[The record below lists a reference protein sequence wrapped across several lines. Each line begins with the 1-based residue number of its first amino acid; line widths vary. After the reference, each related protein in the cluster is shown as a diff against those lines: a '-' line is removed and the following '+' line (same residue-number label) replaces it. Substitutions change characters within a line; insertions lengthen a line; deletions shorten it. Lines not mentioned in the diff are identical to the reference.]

1 MLSSVIVGII
11 AGMDVYCVEKKEQ
24 IYDKIKKQLKEEGY
38 TIDESVPCEFL
49 KNQRKKAYIPILNLI
64 DLYWQSKSEKK
75 GLLEGI
81 YRKEL
86 RKCGMIEK
94 SDNGSEIK
102 GIKPYGEIELNDNN
116 TEPME
121 KLEEITKT
129 SRVESHTPTYPSYYR
144 EFVLFLPNGTVKH
157 ITANEDQLT
166 KFINK
171 CNGLKPEVAQ
181 EIQYMQHGDEYDKTY
196 IRFSNSIDPEIVQ
209 ALVECLEQFENMI
222 DHDGYTIS

>member
-1 MLSSVIVGII
+1 MLNSIIVGII
-11 AGMDVYCVEKKEQ
+11 AGMDVYCVGKKTQ

-49 KNQRKKAYIPILNLI
+49 RKQRNKAYIPILNLI
-64 DLYWQSKSEKK
+64 DLYWQSKSEKN

-102 GIKPYGEIELNDNN
+102 GIKPYGEIELNDN
-116 TEPME
+116 TKPME
-121 KLEEITKT
+121 KTEEITET
-129 SRVESHTPTYPSYYR
+129 RRVESHTPTYPSYYR

-157 ITANEDQLT
+157 ITVNEDQLA

-171 CNGLKPEVAQ
+171 CNGLKSEVAQ
-181 EIQYMQHGDEYDKTY
+181 EIQYLQRGDEYDKTY
-196 IRFSNSIDPEIVQ
+196 IRFSNSIDLEIVQ